1 MPTKFILA
9 LACCFPFPVAAQ
21 VTVTGT
27 WKADDVAFPPWTFV
41 LKADGNK
48 LSGAVS
54 QGRSDPAT
62 SMMTSLV
69 QAVEITEG
77 ALDGNRLSFKVNAP
91 TGNAIA
97 FSGVVN
103 GDTITFT
110 REVVSGSSGL
120 NGIFGAKGASSFT
133 AKFASTSTEI
143 QAPRAAA
150 ALASAGSVNTGVR
163 VVFLG
168 TGTPIV
174 DPDRS
179 GPAVAVVAGGKAY
192 LVDAGPGVVRRASSA
207 ARATGLAP
215 LSPIAIT
222 TLFLTHLHS
231 DHTLGY
237 PDLIFT
243 PAVTGRRT
251 PLEVYGPKGT
261 QDMTDHL
268 LAAWKKDIDVRVNGL
283 EHGNPDA
290 YKVNVHEI
298 KPGQVYQDANIKV
311 TAFLV
316 KHGSW
321 DEAFG
326 YRFDGANRRVVIS
339 GDTSPTPAIA
349 DACSG
354 CDVLAHEVYCGAA
367 TPGSYNAA
375 FHTAAAELIDIAKQA
390 RPKVLVLYHQLYGGC
405 TDAALMEQ
413 VQAGFNGAV
422 VSAKDFD
429 TF

>member
-1 MPTKFILA
+1 MRTKIILA
-9 LACCFPFPVAAQ
+9 LACCFPLAARAE
-21 VTVTGT
+21 VRVTGT
-27 WKADDVAFPPWTFV
+27 WKADDVAFAPWTFV
-41 LKADGNK
+41 LKADSNQ
-48 LSGAVS
+48 LTGAVS

-62 SMMTSLV
+62 SMVTALV
-69 QAVEITEG
+69 QAVEITDG
-77 ALDGNRLSFKVNAP
+77 AIEGNRLSFKVNANEN
-91 TGNAIA
+91 TIA

-103 GDTITFT
+103 GDTITFS

-120 NGIFGAKGASSFT
+120 NGIFGVRGASHFT
-133 AKFASTSTEI
+133 AKFVSTSTEI
-143 QAPRAAA
+143 QAPPAAS
-150 ALASAGSVNTGVR
+150 ALASRGSVNTGMR

-168 TGTPIV
+168 TGTPV
-174 DPDRS
+174 GDPDRS
-179 GPAVAVVAGGKAY
+179 GPAVAVVAGGTSY

-207 ARATGLAP
+207 VRATGLTP
-215 LSPIAIT
+215 LLPVAIT

-268 LAAWKKDIDVRVNGL
+268 LAAWKKDVDVSVNGL

-298 KPGQVYQDANIKV
+298 KPGQVYQDVNVKV

-316 KHGSW
+316 RHGSW

-339 GDTSPTPAIA
+339 GDTSLTQAIV

-354 CDVLAHEVYCGAA
+354 CDVLVHEVYCGTA

-390 RPKVLVLYHQLYGGC
+390 RPKLLILYHQLYSGC
-405 TDAALMEQ
+405 TDPALIEQ
-413 VQAGFNGAV
+413 VQVGFNGAV

-429 TF
+429 IF